1 MCEPD
6 LHKHKLEDGYCAGAF
21 HLSES
26 KLTGNEVEIGLSL
39 LLSDNYCFLKRRR
52 LLMQR
57 ETQRKPKKV
66 WIRDIFTRTKTQ
78 L

>member
-6 LHKHKLEDGYCAGAF
+6 LPKHKLEDGYCAGAF

-26 KLTGNEVEIGLSL
+26 KLTGNEVEIGLLL
-39 LLSDNYCFLKRRR
+39 LLSRGNRRR

-57 ETQRKPKKV
+57 EAQRKPKKV

-78 L
+78 P